1 MPSQFS
7 DENIPEPEATILT
20 DEQGRSIECTIES
33 SFSIDGEEYILLLPV
48 DTPVEILTWSDDEDE
63 EVAVP
68 VESEAVI
75 DSIFPTAKVVLE
87 EQNLTLKRTAVTLT
101 VAGELPEEIFDND
114 DADGN
119 GSGVGDEEDYE
130 EMLMLTTFYHEEKEY
145 GIYTPLDPFFI
156 LARRN
161 HKGEPQL
168 LSSEELDKIEPL
180 LPMIEEK
187 LFGDFG

>member
-7 DENIPEPEATILT
+7 DENIPEPEATTLT

-33 SFSIDGEEYILLLPV
+33 SFSLDGEEYILLLPL

-75 DSIFPTAKVVLE
+75 DSIFDTAKVVLE

-101 VAGELPEEIFDND
+101 VAGELPEDIFDND
-114 DADGN
+114 VEEN
-119 GSGVGDEEDYE
+119 GSVGGGEEDYE
-130 EMLMLTTFYHEEKEY
+130 ELLMLTTFYHEEQEY

-156 LARRN
+156 MARMN
-161 HKGEPQL
+161 EKGEPQL

-187 LFGDFG
+187 LFGDFS

>member
-7 DENIPEPEATILT
+7 DENIPEPEATTLT

-33 SFSIDGEEYILLLPV
+33 SFSLDGEEYILLLPL

-75 DSIFPTAKVVLE
+75 DSIFDTAKVVLE

-101 VAGELPEEIFDND
+101 VAGELPEDIFDND
-114 DADGN
+114 VEEN
-119 GSGVGDEEDYE
+119 GSVGGGEEDYE
-130 EMLMLTTFYHEEKEY
+130 ELLMLTTFYHEEQQY

-156 LARRN
+156 MARMN
-161 HKGEPQL
+161 EKGEPQL

-187 LFGDFG
+187 LFGDFS